1 MTDWC
6 VSVSTPSR
14 IAVERRARRRH
25 RLGLLK
31 ALGGIVALLAIGVFA
46 TVAAVKTIGTIANP
60 DTRTKLQRYV
70 AGSDRVEYTSK
81 AGRFR
86 VALPADPV
94 TGTENVNVFIPLR
107 AKRIVVRVDDK
118 VSVEVAWFDLPA
130 ALPIADPAGSI
141 AGMAPLVARDLLG
154 VASEGAAV
162 PGVARP
168 AFEFKVTP
176 SAGSGIGDYRVR
188 LIIVDHR
195 VYELRVQ
202 SADDGSAALRTLAQS
217 FQLLG

>member
-1 MTDWC
+1 MPDWC

-14 IAVERRARRRH
+14 IAVERRARRRQ

-31 ALGGIVALLAIGVFA
+31 ALGGVVALVLIAIFA
-46 TVAAVKTIGTIANP
+46 AVAAVKTIGTIANP

-81 AGRFR
+81 SGRFR
-86 VALPADPV
+86 AALPADPQ
-94 TGTENVNVFIPLR
+94 TGVETAHLFIPIR
-107 AKRIVVRVDDK
+107 ASRIVANLADK
-118 VSVEVAWFDLPA
+118 QSVEVAWFDLPA
-130 ALPIADPAGSI
+130 ALPIADPAASI

-154 VASEGAAV
+154 VATEGAAV
-162 PGVARP
+162 SGVAHP
-168 AFEFKVTP
+168 SFEFKVTP
-176 SAGSGIGDYRVR
+176 SAASGIGNYSVR

-202 SADDGSAALRTLAQS
+202 SQDDASPALHTLAQS
-217 FQLLG
+217 FQLLQ